1 MGLPLLL
8 ARFIPW
14 GAAAQAGVNL
24 AKLGMDYKVERDKL
38 KVMRRAKDVEMLDA
52 RVDALEQRFDRQ
64 LQVMQELAEG
74 LEKEVGRMRK
84 GILAAALTAAGAA
97 ALSIVLLIVLLV

>member
-38 KVMRRAKDVEMLDA
+38 KVMRRAKDVEVLDA
-52 RVDALEQRFDRQ
+52 RVDALEERFDRQ

-84 GILAAALTAAGAA
+84 GILTLGLIAAGAA
-97 ALSIVLLIVLLV
+97 GLALALLLVMIL